1 MQTGIELLH
10 AFDFSECPEQSFGN
24 PRVTPWRS
32 SLPYSDGLRGAVEH
46 LQETDPDI
54 PMADWRHGMYRF
66 QVDLVMR
73 GYLQSF
79 HLETG
84 RAITTRLTFPATG
97 DEVLNPVFYRFA
109 EPELHYFI
117 IGFHPP
123 RLVGIYFP
131 ERKQVVSLMN
141 HDHPVLRQG
150 WEPERIALNC
160 VMLEELLKV
169 NPEAVDQYGT
179 NESGHRL
186 VLTQAFHPNAG
197 HQLREEFPLL
207 WKLYNQTD
215 CDLPL
220 LTGPRDVLALR
231 QRLPARVQSEVV
243 DFAESEVPVS
253 VKYFMAAMERGLTL
267 GRMGCSSHMPAAMQ
281 TALQES
287 FCEEHAAAHDQLRK
301 ELGDHSPVIWLTLRQ
316 HNRKWVDE
324 GARLRQLVEA
334 VLTQHPNAAFILDG
348 MHDTRGSADAI
359 MASRTAVFDRV
370 GVSFTEAQA
379 LFSLAEAYVM
389 PYSNSCTFHMVT
401 PRPGVVHGLKGW
413 IPEDEFE
420 PAKTEAPLP
429 ARVVHGTRVE
439 TGNKTYDEWV
449 TTCDY
454 ELSAE
459 PVIEALL
466 GVLDELALSDATT

>member
-10 AFDFSECPEQSFGN
+10 AFDFSECPEQSFGDS
-24 PRVTPWRS
+24 RVTPWRS
-32 SLPYSDGLRGAVEH
+32 SLPYSDGLRVAVEH
-46 LQETDPDI
+46 LQESDTTTLLT
-54 PMADWRHGMYRF
+54 DWRYGMYRF

-84 RAITTRLTFPATG
+84 RTITSRLTFPATG

-117 IGFHPP
+117 IGFHPS
-123 RLVGIYFP
+123 RLVGVYFP

-150 WEPERIALNC
+150 WEPERIAMNC

-169 NPEAVDQYGT
+169 NPAAVEQYCANEA
-179 NESGHRL
+179 NHRL
-186 VLTQAFHPNAG
+186 VLTQSFHPNAG

-207 WKLYNQTD
+207 WKLYHQTD
-215 CDLPL
+215 CNLPL
-220 LTGPRDVLALR
+220 LTGPRDVLNLR
-231 QRLPARVQSEVV
+231 RRLPDRVRSEEV
-243 DFAESEVPVS
+243 DFAESDVPVS
-253 VKYFMAAMERGLTL
+253 VKYFMAVLERGLTL

-281 TALQES
+281 AALQEN
-287 FCEEHAAAHDQLRK
+287 FREEHAAAHEQLRSV
-301 ELGDHSPVIWLTLRQ
+301 LGDHSPVIWLTLRQ

-334 VLTQHPNAAFILDG
+334 VLQQHPNAAFILDG
-348 MHDTRGSADAI
+348 MPDTRVSADAI
-359 MASRTAVFDRV
+359 MASRKAVFDRV
-370 GVSFTEAQA
+370 GVSFTESQA
-379 LFSLAEAYVM
+379 LFSLADAYVM

-413 IPEDEFE
+413 IPEDAFE
-420 PAKTEAPLP
+420 PAKTEDPLP
-429 ARVVHGTRVE
+429 ARVVHGTRME
-439 TGNKTYDEWV
+439 TGNDTYDEWV

-454 ELSAE
+454 ELPPE

-466 GVLDELALSDATT
+466 EVLAELPASDVTT

>member
-169 NPEAVDQYGT
+169 NPEAVDQYCT
-179 NESGHRL
+179 NESSHRL
-186 VLTQAFHPNAG
+186 VLASFPSKCRPPIA
-197 HQLREEFPLL
+197 REFPLL
-207 WKLYNQTD
+207 WSCTIKPTAI
-215 CDLPL
+215 C
-220 LTGPRDVLALR
+220 RCS
-231 QRLPARVQSEVV
+231 PARGMCWHYAKDCPLTCKVKWWISRKV
-243 DFAESEVPVS
+243 VPVS
-253 VKYFMAAMERGLTL
+253 VKYFMATLERGLTL
-267 GRMGCSSHMPAAMQ
+267 GRMGCNSHMPAAMQ

-287 FCEEHAAAHDQLRK
+287 FCEEHADAHDQLRT

-334 VLTQHPNAAFILDG
+334 VLMQHPNAAFILDG

-359 MASRTAVFDRV
+359 MASRSAVFDRV

-379 LFSLAEAYVM
+379 LFSLADAYVM

-420 PAKTEAPLP
+420 PAKTEPP
-429 ARVVHGTRVE
+429 ARSRGARHSG
-439 TGNKTYDEWV
+439 GN
-449 TTCDY
+449 
-454 ELSAE
+454 
-459 PVIEALL
+459 
-466 GVLDELALSDATT
+466 GQ